1 MSSTLENKVK
11 SLKEGREQLQNE
23 VDILGDYSRRLGDA
37 VVEMKTDFIFEPVGE
52 EASTVRVT
60 LRASLRFSAK
70 NFCVNLF
77 ITW

>member
-37 VVEMKTDFIFEPVGE
+37 VVEMKSDLRWLKILMVCNVVGL
-52 EASTVRVT
+52 VVVII
-60 LRASLRFSAK
+60 RFY
-70 NFCVNLF
+70 L
-77 ITW
+77 